1 MKRYEVEYD
10 IRHKKEFWVHDESQ
24 IHDILNEYNQ
34 CKVISIKELP
44 TDSDIFNEG

>member
-10 IRHKKEFWVHDESQ
+10 VRHKKEFWVRDESQ
-24 IHDILNEYNQ
+24 IHDILNECKQ

-44 TDSDIFNEG
+44 GEFSIVGSE